1 MPNRILCRDRL
12 PSQIAVKLWK
22 DRKLPASATLIPI
35 SRICPDITRYIT
47 SWVDVPELV
56 KDISSLPHRQPSMRD
71 LLLAFG
77 LGNDSQTVLSI
88 YAKHSAGADV
98 LRILV
103 LLANLLAFPQDTTL
117 QVSQV
122 SLRKFSRSRAAQ
134 RHMANKMFFT
144 VCLIPSDFFP
154 LPGKGL
160 DERKSA
166 HIGSTESIQ
175 LVCRA

>member
-1 MPNRILCRDRL
+1 MPNRILCWDRL

-22 DRKLPASATLIPI
+22 DRKLSASATLIPI

-47 SWVDVPELV
+47 SWVDVQELV
-56 KDISSLPHRQPSMRD
+56 KDISSLPHRQPGMRD

-77 LGNDSQTVLSI
+77 LGNDSQTILSI

-117 QVSQV
+117 QVNQV
-122 SLRKFSRSRAAQ
+122 SLRKFSRSRAA
-134 RHMANKMFFT
+134 
-144 VCLIPSDFFP
+144 
-154 LPGKGL
+154 
-160 DERKSA
+160 
-166 HIGSTESIQ
+166 
-175 LVCRA
+175 